1 MMTHVELMT
10 LIAKLNLK
18 LCCQN
23 QVYVITVIDAYIL
36 VSGTIAVAE
45 VAAVGGNNNIQ
56 VVFKNCA

>member
-1 MMTHVELMT
+1 M
-10 LIAKLNLK
+10 
-18 LCCQN
+18 
-23 QVYVITVIDAYIL
+23 ITVIDAYIL

>member
-1 MMTHVELMT
+1 M
-10 LIAKLNLK
+10 
-18 LCCQN
+18 
-23 QVYVITVIDAYIL
+23 ITVTDAYIL